1 MTTRARAGSHQSV
14 PTSTA
19 RALRRVVNFV
29 VAAGF
34 AVALAVP
41 AHAAPNLVTNG
52 GFETG
57 DFTGWTGTGDTSF
70 DGVQCPGPGP
80 LVYEGNCSAFF
91 GPFGGL
97 GGISQTLNSLI
108 VGALYQITFALDP
121 DGGTPSFFSASFG
134 GTNLISLT
142 DLAPGPYRV
151 YSFAAQATAASQTLA
166 FNFRNDPGF
175 LNLDAVRVSIPEPAS
190 IALLGTG
197 LIGLLL
203 RRRRESL

>member
-1 MTTRARAGSHQSV
+1 MTTQAGAVPHQVVPKSRPRAWQR
-14 PTSTA
+14 
-19 RALRRVVNFV
+19 LVNYV

-34 AVALAVP
+34 VAAVAVP
-41 AHAAPNLVTNG
+41 AQAASNLVTNG

-97 GGISQTLNSLI
+97 GGISQTLNSLS
-108 VGALYQITFALDP
+108 VGALYLITFALEP

-142 DLAPGPYRV
+142 NPAPGPYRA

-175 LNLDAVRVSIPEPAS
+175 LNLDAVRVSLPEPAS
-190 IALLGTG
+190 IALFGTG
-197 LIGLLL
+197 LAGLLL
-203 RRRRESL
+203 GRRRQSR